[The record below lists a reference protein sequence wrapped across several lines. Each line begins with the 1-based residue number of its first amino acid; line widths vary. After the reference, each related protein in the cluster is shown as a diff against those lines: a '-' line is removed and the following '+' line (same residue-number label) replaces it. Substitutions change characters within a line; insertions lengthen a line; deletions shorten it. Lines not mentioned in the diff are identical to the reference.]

1 MPEAGL
7 DDIALHSQEHGYLR
21 TPLSN
26 NAVKG
31 PSRGAAG
38 LAHKKVPVLDYSI

>member
-1 MPEAGL
+1 MEVL
-7 DDIALHSQEHGYLR
+7 YDVLHLQEHGYLR

-38 LAHKKVPVLDYSI
+38 LAQKKVPALDYSI